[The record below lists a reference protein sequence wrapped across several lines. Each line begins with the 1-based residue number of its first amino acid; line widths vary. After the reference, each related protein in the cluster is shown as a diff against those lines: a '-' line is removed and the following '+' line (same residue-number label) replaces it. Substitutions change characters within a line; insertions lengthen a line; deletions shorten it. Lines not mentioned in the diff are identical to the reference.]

1 MARRPGHASQGV
13 NSLQFRPWPRLATHV
28 GRFGWAGLGWAV
40 LALAHARV
48 LKEESEIPS
57 HPERESEIVVS
68 AAAAVAQNTTSS
80 IDLQKPS
87 ALQRLPPVNT
97 STASVQQHSSAQ
109 LISSHLIS
117 ILHPSVSSAQLTLR
131 LRPTIYLYLPV
142 SKGLFDSPTME
153 TKMQLLN
160 LLVVVLMATY
170 LVSPVLSSRLLQSTP
185 EAAADARSEEHGSLH
200 SQEIHSPAFQQLTVD
215 VHSAPAMTAPVT
227 SYESTYQPDY
237 ETHDNSPGFNGRR
250 R

>member
-1 MARRPGHASQGV
+1 
-13 NSLQFRPWPRLATHV
+13 
-28 GRFGWAGLGWAV
+28 
-40 LALAHARV
+40 
-48 LKEESEIPS
+48 
-57 HPERESEIVVS
+57 
-68 AAAAVAQNTTSS
+68 
-80 IDLQKPS
+80 
-87 ALQRLPPVNT
+87 
-97 STASVQQHSSAQ
+97 
-109 LISSHLIS
+109 
-117 ILHPSVSSAQLTLR
+117 
-131 LRPTIYLYLPV
+131 
-142 SKGLFDSPTME
+142 ME

-160 LLVVVLMATY
+160 LLVVALMATY